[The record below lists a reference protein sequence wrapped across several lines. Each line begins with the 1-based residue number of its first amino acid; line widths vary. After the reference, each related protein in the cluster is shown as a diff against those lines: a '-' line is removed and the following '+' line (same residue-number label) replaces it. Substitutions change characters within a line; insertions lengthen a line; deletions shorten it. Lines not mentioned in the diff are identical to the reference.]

1 MADATDWLRSNR
13 QEEPSG
19 KTAGLFTRDID
30 LVKLPSEAVGSQRER
45 QPRSGS
51 PFCSLRA
58 FQTEL
63 SQRAMMTASSSSA
76 TLIRFP
82 VIFYL
87 TPIYQVQLGAG
98 KVVLVRRD
106 PLS

>member
-19 KTAGLFTRDID
+19 KPQGSSRETLI

-51 PFCSLRA
+51 PFCSFRA

-82 VIFYL
+82 VIFL
-87 TPIYQVQLGAG
+87 LDTDIPG
-98 KVVLVRRD
+98 
-106 PLS
+106 ST